1 MGISTPAQ
9 RQMLSYCW
17 MCSMCWR
24 NPSLKNEWMTRRML
38 ARFALPGDMGLIKA
52 EEALPQ
58 FMEMRE
64 VAGISPFPKI

>member
-1 MGISTPAQ
+1 
-9 RQMLSYCW
+9 
-17 MCSMCWR
+17 MCWR